1 MASEGG
7 GALLPHEERIG
18 DGRGPKSDPVT
29 TCNEV
34 SELHG
39 LTIAGDLYHT
49 FAIERPPSALAF
61 FTGDSKI
68 TATNDGR
75 LLAGSTSAFD
85 FLRVARIEL
94 KLAESTIS
102 LDKFHADDMGTS
114 VKDELLDDGGFVHG
128 RREGNGNG

>member
-1 MASEGG
+1 MKS
-7 GALLPHEERIG
+7 
-18 DGRGPKSDPVT
+18 PKSDPVT

-34 SELHG
+34 TKLHG
-39 LTIAGDLYHT
+39 LAIAGDLYHT
-49 FAIERPPSALAF
+49 LAIKRPPGALAF
-61 FTGDSKI
+61 FPGDSEI

-75 LLAGSTSAFD
+75 FLTGSASAFN

-94 KLAESTIS
+94 KLTESSIS
-102 LDKFHADDMGTS
+102 LDKFHADDVGTS